1 VLATGSAL
9 TFDGTNLGVGTASPN
24 TKLTV
29 NASGDG
35 VFIRSADTN
44 YSSLILGVSTG
55 GGFTYLQNNF
65 AGAGSVLPLSFFIG
79 GTEGMRL
86 TSTGLGIGTSSPVS
100 KLHIESASSE
110 SLQIGYSS
118 TKRSRIGTTSAGDM
132 QIYAFETAVG
142 YHDIRIGYDGAT
154 AAGNVLIGGNLGLG
168 VTPSAWS
175 SSWKVAEFGD
185 GAMLGSSGTGLIGN
199 ALTANAFIYSG
210 GGSSTSAKY
219 KYSDY
224 ASMYKQYAGR
234 HEWYTAAS
242 GTAGDA
248 ISFTQAATL
257 DANGNFMV
265 GTTTNSATAKI
276 TAAINTSTAN
286 TVFVGFQNDASGA
299 NDWAITMP
307 TTNDL
312 AIRNVSSSYNAIYIG
327 NEGTGADIGF
337 NGMSRGGGEGIF
349 FIANRIV
356 APSTNPT
363 GGGILY
369 VEAGA
374 LKYRGSSG
382 TVTTIANA

>member
-1 VLATGSAL
+1 VVYASSSSALATGSAL
-9 TFDGTNLGVGTASPN
+9 TFDGTNLGVGITP
-24 TKLTV
+24 V
-29 NASGDG
+29 SGYKAAINGDIWQG
-35 VFIRSADTN
+35 N
-44 YSSLILGVSTG
+44 TG
-55 GGFTYLQNNF
+55 GTIIGSIINN
-65 AGAGSVLPLSFFIG
+65 AGWYEIAGSANVNGLQFAHTATQRWMLSG
-79 GTEGMRL
+79 SEQMRL
-86 TSTGLGIGTSSPVS
+86 TSTGLGIGTSSPS
-100 KLHIESASSE
+100 YKLQVANGAT
-110 SLQIGYSS
+110 SLAANQYLRFGAGIFA
-118 TKRSRIGTTSAGDM
+118 AGD
-132 QIYAFETAVG
+132 G
-142 YHDIRIGYDGAT
+142 SAT
-154 AAGNVLIGGNLGLG
+154 NYLFSGSTGMTWRNAADSADLMVLNNSGNLGLG

-175 SSWKVAEFGD
+175 S
-185 GAMLGSSGTGLIGN
+185 LIK
-199 ALTANAFIYSG
+199 AFETSG
-210 GGSSTSAKY
+210 GSLYQYNGSTFGVVQNAYYDGSWRYKNTSG
-219 KYSDY
+219 
-224 ASMYKQYAGR
+224 ASSYFQSNSVHYWNIAP
-234 HEWYTAAS
+234 S

-369 VEAGA
+369 VESGA